1 MVCDYLLPLKGST
14 YSFCLNYLQSGLVY
28 PVLGYIFC
36 IIIDHSADS
45 ARCPNTEL
53 YINNLCVD
61 ENFRREGIGDALF
74 QKALSTAQKLGCH
87 NLTLNVWEG
96 NDSALRFYEK
106 HGMKIQKRELEIV
119 LD

>member
-1 MVCDYLLPLKGST
+1 M
-14 YSFCLNYLQSGLVY
+14 
-28 PVLGYIFC
+28 LGYIFC

-74 QKALSTAQKLGCH
+74 QKALSTAQELGCH